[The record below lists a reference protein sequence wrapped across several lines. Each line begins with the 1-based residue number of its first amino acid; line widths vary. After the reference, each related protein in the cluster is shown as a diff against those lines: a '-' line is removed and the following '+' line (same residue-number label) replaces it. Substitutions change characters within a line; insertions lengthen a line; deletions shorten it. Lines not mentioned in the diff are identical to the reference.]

1 MKTILIKLNYGEEII
16 GEAIEQNDGFY
27 IKNVATLL
35 PTEEM
40 SWHLITWMPYT
51 NVRHGVHIKNS
62 DILFVTELSSE
73 MDEYYAK
80 WKQALEKNIYI
91 KDQE

>member
-1 MKTILIKLNYGEEII
+1 MKTVLIKLNYGEEII
-16 GEAIEQNDGFY
+16 GDVVEQTDGY
-27 IKNVATLL
+27 QIKNVATLL

-40 SWHLITWMPYT
+40 SWHLVTWMPYT
-51 NVRHGVHIKNS
+51 NVRHGVFIKKT
-62 DILFVTELSSE
+62 DVLFVTELASE
-73 MDEYYAK
+73 MSEYYEK

>member
-1 MKTILIKLNYGEEII
+1 MKTVLIKFNYGEEII
-16 GEAIEQNDGFY
+16 CDAVEQNDGYY

-40 SWHLITWMPYT
+40 SWHLITWMPYS
-51 NVRHGVHIKNS
+51 NVRNGAHIKNG
-62 DILFVTELSSE
+62 DILLVTDLAPE
-73 MDEYYAK
+73 MKEYYEK

-91 KDQE
+91 KDEE